1 MPSRSYNILYLSSFG
16 DFRGG
21 GQISLFHLV
30 RNTDKFLFHPHV
42 ILPSN
47 GTLAVK
53 LQEQN
58 IDVSFLNFV
67 KVSPKNVFKN
77 LILLSDLFK
86 LIGNQNIDLIHTD
99 GPRNTFYAGLVAKIK
114 KVPLVFHVR
123 ANNKDRY
130 DRILYCLSSKII
142 LVADA
147 LKSRFDWVN
156 KNRKFITIYNGIDLS
171 EFVNGKKIG
180 YIRKEYEIGKEDL
193 VITFTGRIERLK
205 GQRYLID
212 ACGRLREALKNFY
225 VLLVGKISDLSYFE
239 ECKQRAVE
247 LGIQDKVIFTGHK
260 DTVSHIL
267 ADTDIFVSP
276 SLFEAF
282 PRSVLE
288 AMGAG
293 KPVILTDVGGCPEAV
308 EEGISGFVVKA
319 KDSTSLGDRITR
331 LAKDPKMRKGMGDSA
346 KMRAEMMFG
355 IDQNVRETER
365 VYKDLLGI
373 E

>member
-1 MPSRSYNILYLSSFG
+1 MSSRSYNILYLSSFG

-21 GQISLFHLV
+21 GQVSLFHLV
-30 RNTDKFLFHPHV
+30 RNMDNLLFHPHV
-42 ILPSN
+42 ILPST
-47 GTLAVK
+47 GTMAIK

-58 IDVSFLNFV
+58 IDISFLNFV
-67 KVSPKNVFKN
+67 KISPKNIFKS
-77 LILLSDLFK
+77 LILLNNLFK
-86 LIGNQNIDLIHTD
+86 LIGKQKIDLIHTD

-123 ANNKDRY
+123 APNKDRY
-130 DRILYCLSSKII
+130 DRILYRLSSKII

-147 LKSRFDWVN
+147 LRSRFDWVN
-156 KNRKFITIYNGIDLS
+156 NSRKFITIYNGIDLS
-171 EFVNGKKIG
+171 EFVKGKKMGSIREEYKIG
-180 YIRKEYEIGKEDL
+180 NEDL

-205 GQRYLID
+205 GQKYLID
-212 ACGRLREALKNFY
+212 ACGEMKEGLKNFY
-225 VLLVGKISDLSYFE
+225 ILLVGKISDSSYFE

-247 LGIQDKVIFTGHK
+247 LGIQDKITFTGHQK
-260 DTVSHIL
+260 TVSDIL
-267 ADTDIFVSP
+267 PDTDIFASP

-282 PRSVLE
+282 PRSVIE

-293 KPVILTDVGGCPEAV
+293 KPVIVTDVGGCPEAV

-319 KDSTSLGDRITR
+319 KNSTALGDRITQ
-331 LAKDPKMRKGMGDSA
+331 LAKDPKMRKRMGDSA
-346 KMRAEMMFG
+346 RIRAEAMFR
-355 IDQNVRETER
+355 IEQNVRETER